1 MPLLLVCF
9 IRRKRN
15 DAWGVLYNGL
25 FLTNTYFTGAQSVGS
40 APLFHPAFRP
50 FTNLN
55 RFYPV
60 AESGDSRAN
69 PA

>member
-1 MPLLLVCF
+1 MFHLPETERTWV
-9 IRRKRN
+9 
-15 DAWGVLYNGL
+15 VLYNGL
-25 FLTNTYFTGAQSVGS
+25 FLTNMYFTGAQSEGS
-40 APLFHPAFRP
+40 APLFHSAFRP

-60 AESGDSRAN
+60 AEKGDSRAN